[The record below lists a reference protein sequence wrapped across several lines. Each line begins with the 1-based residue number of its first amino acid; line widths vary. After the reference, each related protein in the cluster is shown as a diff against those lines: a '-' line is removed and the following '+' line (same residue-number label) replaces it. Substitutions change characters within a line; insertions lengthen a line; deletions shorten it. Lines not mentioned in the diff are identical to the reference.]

1 MDRSEQEMVLFWRKT
16 AKLVDAGLPLLRAL
30 RTVHSETVDEWLRQ
44 VVDDTAADI
53 ENGMT
58 LGESLKGRPRLFPAS
73 LTSIVEAGEMMG
85 TLEQALAKIADGV
98 EDGTFTFGQSESTAS
113 EGQEEAGDAQTEPY
127 PVKHVREILL
137 EAFQSRASDIH
148 IQSEDDGL
156 RVRYRVDGVLQDI
169 ESKRVPKE
177 KAGSIISRIK
187 IMADM
192 NVAEKKLPQDG
203 RIHLDLSGKKLDVR
217 VCVVPYVS
225 GESVVMRLL
234 DRAALLVSLD
244 HQGFTEGQL
253 ATVKGWCHQPNGL
266 VVVTGPTGCGK
277 TTTLYSML
285 QEVNSPGIK
294 ITTVEQPVE
303 YRMPG
308 VNQQQVNPAIGLT
321 FASALRSHL
330 RQDPDVL
337 MIGEIRDLETL
348 QCCVQAALTGHLVL
362 TTLHASDAPG
372 AIRRLL
378 DVGLE
383 PFLVNNTLAGV
394 MAQRLLRKVCQN
406 CKEEYEPETWVKES
420 LKIHG
425 DIKVFRGTGCEK
437 CNQTGYRGRI
447 AAHEILELDAGIR
460 EAVARDVGAL
470 ELRVKAL
477 ESGMTSLRDDGMAK
491 ALRGITTLEE
501 VTRVCGR

>member
-1 MDRSEQEMVLFWRKT
+1 MDRSKPETVSFWRKL
-16 AKLVDAGLPLLRAL
+16 ARLVDAGLPLLQGL
-30 RTVHSETVDEWLRQ
+30 KTVRSEIADRWLQQ
-44 VVDDTAADI
+44 VVEDTAADI

-58 LGESLKGRPRLFPAS
+58 LGESLAKRPDVFSAS
-73 LTSIVEAGEMMG
+73 VTKIIEAGEMMG

-98 EDGTFTFGQSESTAS
+98 EEGTFAFGHAESVPAEAEGTADVK
-113 EGQEEAGDAQTEPY
+113 AEPY
-127 PVKHVREILL
+127 PVKHVRAILL

-148 IQSEDDGL
+148 IESEDDGL
-156 RVRYRVDGVLQDI
+156 RVRYRIDGVLQDV
-169 ESKRVPKE
+169 ESKRVPRE
-177 KAGSIISRIK
+177 KAGAIISRIK
-187 IMADM
+187 IMADL
-192 NVAEKKLPQDG
+192 NVAEKRLPQDG
-203 RIHLDLSGKKLDVR
+203 RIHLDFSGKKLDVR
-217 VCVVPYVS
+217 VCIVPYVN

-234 DRAALLVSLD
+234 DRATLMVSLD
-244 HQGFTEGQL
+244 QQDFTEDQL

-266 VVVTGPTGCGK
+266 VAVTGPTGCGK

-285 QEVNSPGIK
+285 QEINSPGVK
-294 ITTVEQPVE
+294 ITTVEDPVE
-303 YRMPG
+303 YRIAG
-308 VNQQQVNPAIGLT
+308 TSQQRVNPAIGLT

-362 TTLHASDAPG
+362 TTLHASDTPG

-394 MAQRLLRKVCQN
+394 MAQRLLRKVCAN
-406 CKEEYEPETWVKES
+406 CKEEYEPEKWVKDS

-425 DIKVFRGTGCEK
+425 DITVFRGKGCEK
-437 CNQTGYRGRI
+437 CKNTGYRGRI

-460 EAVARDVGAL
+460 EAVARDVSAL

-477 ESGMTSLRDDGMAK
+477 EAGLTSLRDDGMAK
-491 ALRGITTLEE
+491 AFNGITTLEE